1 MGLLGQ
7 WHSPQSGGAG
17 ASVADAARIVVVE
30 DETALR
36 EDLVEYL
43 RHCGHF
49 AVGAPSGAVLDELLG
64 RSAFDLAILDVG
76 LPGEDGF
83 AIARRLRDRSGI
95 GIVMLTARGQSVD
108 RISGLEIGADAYM
121 VKPVELRE
129 LEAQVRTLLRRVR
142 ASGSPEA
149 AAPSAPGW
157 VFEPV
162 TWRLVSPSGAAVRLT
177 AAERQFLALLTR
189 HPAQPVS
196 RAEVFR
202 MLGKRQ
208 WEAGDRSVDSLV
220 RRLRA
225 KVERQTGEDLP
236 VQSVHA
242 IGYAFTAPVVMR

>member
-7 WHSPQSGGAG
+7 RYSPYPGGAG
-17 ASVADAARIVVVE
+17 MPVPEAARIVVVE

-36 EDLVEYL
+36 EDVVEYL

-49 AVGAPSGAVLDELLG
+49 AVGVPSGAALDELLSRG
-64 RSAFDLAILDVG
+64 AFDLAILDVG

-83 AIARRLRDRSGI
+83 AIARRLRERSGI
-95 GIVMLTARGQSVD
+95 GIVMLTARGQSID

-129 LEAQVRTLLRRVR
+129 LEAQVRTLLRRVH
-142 ASGSPEA
+142 AAGMPVA
-149 AAPSAPGW
+149 AAPEASAW
-157 VFEPV
+157 TFEPV
-162 TWRLVSPSGAAVRLT
+162 TWRLVAPSGTAVRLT
-177 AAERQFLALLTR
+177 AAEHKFLALLTH

-225 KVERQTGEDLP
+225 KVRQQTGEDLP

-242 IGYAFTAPVVMR
+242 IGYAFTAPVVTR